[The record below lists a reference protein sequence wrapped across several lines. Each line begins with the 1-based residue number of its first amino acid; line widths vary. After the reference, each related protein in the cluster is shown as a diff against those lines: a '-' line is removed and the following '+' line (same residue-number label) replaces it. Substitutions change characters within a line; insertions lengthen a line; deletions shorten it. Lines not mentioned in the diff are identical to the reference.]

1 MYVYNIIFLYHL
13 RAPTVAFGTVYHF
26 FTEIERRNISGFL
39 HATNTTSKETALNM
53 LTKSCTLY
61 SYASRYGASTSSSA
75 ALCPSEYFNL
85 TTALIYYNNTNA
97 NNVTIFATK
106 NEYISYTKKF
116 ENEWNFNSTAM
127 LPFLALIVWIYSL
140 LIVVFWRRRQKRYS
154 LEWGT
159 NGCENDESLRWS
171 FKSNVNTKKHIN
183 PINGQSQYI
192 MYPCRRLLILFKTR
206 STILV
211 LLLTVFTGVVSIV
224 ILRAAL
230 TSSLASDELKEWA
243 GIICGLANSIWILIM
258 GCIWQSLSLRL
269 NDRENYA
276 TDTEWEDALT
286 LKTFIFSFVNNY
298 AGCFFIMF
306 VNVNVNV
313 RGWLG
318 SDDDFVVGQCG
329 QKNGGCMRVLGVNL
343 VIVFISKLILG
354 K

>member
-1 MYVYNIIFLYHL
+1 
-13 RAPTVAFGTVYHF
+13 
-26 FTEIERRNISGFL
+26 
-39 HATNTTSKETALNM
+39 
-53 LTKSCTLY
+53 
-61 SYASRYGASTSSSA
+61 
-75 ALCPSEYFNL
+75 
-85 TTALIYYNNTNA
+85 
-97 NNVTIFATK
+97 
-106 NEYISYTKKF
+106 
-116 ENEWNFNSTAM
+116 
-127 LPFLALIVWIYSL
+127 
-140 LIVVFWRRRQKRYS
+140 
-154 LEWGT
+154 
-159 NGCENDESLRWS
+159 
-171 FKSNVNTKKHIN
+171 
-183 PINGQSQYI
+183 

-354 K
+354 KSYTKAKERYANGAL